1 MNLTPESPRR
11 SPIQA
16 PRDSPATLGLSGP
29 SQTPRVRLSWA
40 CGTETRPSTGS
51 PALPQPVPAN
61 TTRHSCQAQGRAQQT
76 PHSGGSE
83 PQTRHPAAQGCL
95 RCPASLPGSSS
106 WDNGVSILPNSSHA
120 CAPAGEGW
128 QAGVGLQGRGH
139 RRMAVGGGGILG
151 PPTHLVWTVMGAIMH
166 PMEGHCHPLGTGIVK
181 CMHE

>member
-29 SQTPRVRLSWA
+29 SQSPRVRLTWA

-95 RCPASLPGSSS
+95 RCPGSSS
-106 WDNGVSILPNSSHA
+106 RDKGVSTLPNSSHA

-139 RRMAVGGGGILG
+139 RRTAVGGGGMLG
-151 PPTHLVWTVMGAIMH
+151 SPPHTWSGLSWGHRDCQMH
-166 PMEGHCHPLGTGIVK
+166 A
-181 CMHE
+181 